1 MITFKTKAEAIKFQE
16 WANQNSPMLPIL
28 PNEPIEQDNV
38 WIFELSENITEE
50 LIQEYYN
57 KFTKK

>member
-28 PNEPIEQDNV
+28 PNQPIEQNGKWV
-38 WIFELSENITEE
+38 FELKENEMQIM
-50 LIQEYYN
+50 QEYYN